1 MTQMTKKIISVFLTA
16 ALSCALLAGCGVF
29 GNGGQSSSAPAQS
42 TAQQSALPQS
52 SAAPKS
58 SVPAQSAASSAA
70 QASSKAS
77 SGAGGADEPSTSL
90 PGSVGQIQTDDK
102 DFNKKFAA
110 NPIDK
115 AYITDSVDAVS
126 NQDMINAANKY
137 ADIWSKEIDSAFDK
151 VTKLAK
157 GAQLDQ
163 IRADQNDWLTEK
175 TAALKKISTD
185 AQSAGGS
192 MVQVTEATGIMN
204 FYRARAVKVYQQLY
218 AFDKN
223 YTYNFSK

>member
-1 MTQMTKKIISVFLTA
+1 MKKKTVSVLLTA
-16 ALSCALLAGCGVF
+16 VLSCALLAGCGVF
-29 GNGGQSSSAPAQS
+29 GNGGRSSSVPAQS
-42 TAQQSALPQS
+42 AAPQSAQLQS
-52 SAAPKS
+52 SAAPQS
-58 SVPAQSAASSAA
+58 SAPAQSAASSAA
-70 QASSKAS
+70 QASSQVT
-77 SGAGGADEPSTSL
+77 SGAGGADEPSASL
-90 PGSVGQIQTDDK
+90 PGSVGQIQTNDK
-102 DFNKKFAA
+102 EFNKKFAA

-115 AYITDSVDAVS
+115 AYITDSVNAVS

-137 ADIWSKEIDSAFDK
+137 AGIWSKEIDSAFGK

-163 IRADQNDWLTEK
+163 IRAGQNDWLTEK

-185 AQSAGGS
+185 AQAAGGS

-204 FYRARAVKVYQQLY
+204 FYRARAVEVYRQLY